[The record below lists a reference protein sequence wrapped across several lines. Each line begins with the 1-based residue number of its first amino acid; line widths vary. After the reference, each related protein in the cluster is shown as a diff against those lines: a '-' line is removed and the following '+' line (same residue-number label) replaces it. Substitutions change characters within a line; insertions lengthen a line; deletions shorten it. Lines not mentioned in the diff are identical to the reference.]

1 MKKIGIFGTTGYA
14 GLQLINLL
22 NRHQSIEIKFAASNS
37 YANKKLSSIYRQ
49 FKGEIDLTLV
59 STEKALTQIDTV
71 DLVFLAL
78 PHTISMSIAKK
89 IIIDNKKVKIIDL
102 SGDFRF
108 DDYEIY
114 EKYYDTKHI
123 LKNYL
128 DKFTYGLPE
137 LYREQIKKSQYVANP
152 GCYPTSA
159 ILPLYPLIKEKVVG
173 YKNIIIDSK
182 SGLSGTG
189 RKQNINFLF
198 TESVN
203 NVYAYNTGTHRH
215 QPEIKDHLN
224 GADLLFSPHIVPS
237 VRGIFSTIYCQL
249 EENVTAETIDALFKK
264 YYEEEYFIRLTDEIP
279 KVNQV
284 QRTNYCDIS
293 FNLDLKNKRLILY
306 ACIDNLMKGA
316 ASQAIQNMNLML
328 GFDEKES
335 IDNNLFYL

>member
-22 NRHQSIEIKFAASNS
+22 NRHQSIEIKFAASNR
-37 YANKKLSSIYRQ
+37 YANEKLSSIYRQ
-49 FKGEIDLTLV
+49 FKGELDLTLV
-59 STEKALTQIDTV
+59 STEQAFEEIHAV

-78 PHTISMSIAKK
+78 PHTISMSIAKR
-89 IIIDNKKVKIIDL
+89 IITSNKDVKIIDL

-108 DDYEIY
+108 NDVQTY

-123 LKNYL
+123 LKDAL
-128 DKFTYGLPE
+128 KKFTYGLPE
-137 LYREQIKKSQYVANP
+137 LYRKEIIKSQYVANP

-159 ILPLYPLIKEKVVG
+159 ILPLYPLIKEKIICS
-173 YKNIIIDSK
+173 KNIIIDSK

-189 RKQNINFLF
+189 RKENINFLF

-215 QPEIKDHLN
+215 QPEIRDHLFD
-224 GADLLFSPHIVPS
+224 ADLLFSPHIVPS

-249 EENVTAETIDALFKK
+249 EENITERAIEELYEK
-264 YYEEEYFIRLTDEIP
+264 YYEEEYFIRFSKLLP

-293 FNLDLKNKRLILY
+293 YTLDPKNKRLILY
-306 ACIDNLMKGA
+306 SCIDNLMKGA

-328 GFDEKES
+328 GFDETES
-335 IDNNLFYL
+335 INSNLFYL

>member
-22 NRHQSIEIKFAASNS
+22 NKHQSIEIKFAASNR
-37 YANKKLSSIYRQ
+37 YANEKLSSIYRQ
-49 FKGEIDLTLV
+49 FTGELDLTLV
-59 STEKALTQIDTV
+59 STEEALAQVKSV

-78 PHTISMSIAKK
+78 PHTISMTIAKK
-89 IIIDNKKVKIIDL
+89 IIMTNKEVKIIDL

-108 DDYEIY
+108 NDYQIY

-123 LKNYL
+123 LRNDLK
-128 DKFTYGLPE
+128 KFTYGLPE
-137 LYREQIKKSQYVANP
+137 LYRPKIKKSQYVANP

-159 ILPLYPLIKEKVVG
+159 ILPLYPLIKENIVSH
-173 YKNIIIDSK
+173 KNIIIDSK

-189 RKQNINFLF
+189 RKKNINFLF

-215 QPEIKDHLN
+215 QPEIKDHLFDAN
-224 GADLLFSPHIVPS
+224 ILFSPHIVPS

-249 EENVTAETIDALFKK
+249 EKDITADTIDLLYKK
-264 YYEEEYFIRLTDEIP
+264 YYEDEYFIRLNKTVP

-293 FNLDLKNKRLILY
+293 YTLDLENKRLILY
-306 ACIDNLMKGA
+306 SCIDNLMKGA

-328 GFDEKES
+328 AINEKES

>member
-22 NRHQSIEIKFAASNS
+22 NRHQSIEIQFAASNR
-37 YANKKLSSIYRQ
+37 YANEKLSTIYRQ

-59 STEKALTQIDTV
+59 STEEALAQVNNV

-78 PHTISMSIAKK
+78 PHTISMTIAKE
-89 IIIDNKKVKIIDL
+89 IIMINKEVKIVDL

-108 DDYEIY
+108 NDYETY

-123 LKNYL
+123 LKDSL
-128 DKFTYGLPE
+128 KKFTYGLPE
-137 LYREQIKKSQYVANP
+137 IYRKEIKNSQYVANP

-159 ILPLYPLIKEKVVG
+159 ILPLYPLVKENIIC
-173 YKNIIIDSK
+173 KNNVIIDSK

-189 RKQNINFLF
+189 RKENINFLF
-198 TESVN
+198 TESIN
-203 NVYAYNTGTHRH
+203 NVYAYNTGSHRH
-215 QPEIKDHLN
+215 QPEIMDHLIN
-224 GADLLFSPHIVPS
+224 TNVLFSPHIVPS
-237 VRGIFSTIYCQL
+237 VRGIFSTIYCQV
-249 EENVTAETIDALFKK
+249 EENITAEVIDTIFKK
-264 YYEEEYFIRLTDEIP
+264 YYEDEYFVRLDHNIP

-293 FNLDLKNKRLILY
+293 YTIDSKNSRLVLY
-306 ACIDNLMKGA
+306 SCIDNLMKGA

-328 GFDEKES
+328 GIDEKES

>member
-22 NRHQSIEIKFAASNS
+22 NRHQFIEIRFAASNR
-37 YANKKLSSIYRQ
+37 YANEKLSSVYRQ
-49 FKGEIDLTLV
+49 FKGELDLTLV
-59 STEKALTQIDTV
+59 STEKALEQIHAV

-78 PHTISMSIAKK
+78 PHTVSMTIAKR
-89 IIIDNKKVKIIDL
+89 IIAINADVKIIDL

-108 DDYEIY
+108 DDEQTY

-123 LKNYL
+123 LKDQL
-128 DKFTYGLPE
+128 MKFTYGLPE
-137 LYREQIKKSQYVANP
+137 LYRQQIIESQYVANP

-159 ILPLYPLIKEKVVG
+159 ILPLYPLIKEKVISR
-173 YKNIIIDSK
+173 KNIIIDSK

-189 RKQNINFLF
+189 RKENINFLF
-198 TESVN
+198 TESIN

-215 QPEIKDHLN
+215 QPEIQAHLLN
-224 GADLLFSPHIVPS
+224 ADVLFSPHIVPS

-249 EENVTAETIDALFKK
+249 EQNITANAIESLFKK
-264 YYEEEYFIRLTDEIP
+264 YYEDEYFIRICKEIP

-293 FNLDLKNKRLILY
+293 YTLDTKNKRLTLY
-306 ACIDNLMKGA
+306 SCIDNLMKGA

-328 GFDEKES
+328 EIDEKVS

>member
-22 NRHQSIEIKFAASNS
+22 NRHQSIEIKFAASNR
-37 YANKKLSSIYRQ
+37 YANEKLSSIYRQ
-49 FKGEIDLTLV
+49 FKGELDITLV
-59 STEKALTQIDTV
+59 STEEALAQIDTV

-78 PHTISMSIAKK
+78 PHTISMTIAKK
-89 IIIDNKKVKIIDL
+89 IITNNKEVKIIDL

-108 DDYEIY
+108 DDYQTY

-123 LKNYL
+123 LRNDLK
-128 DKFTYGLPE
+128 KFTYGLPE
-137 LYREQIKKSQYVANP
+137 LYRQEIKMSQYVANP

-159 ILPLYPLIKEKVVG
+159 ILPLYPLIKENIVSH
-173 YKNIIIDSK
+173 KNIIIDSK

-189 RKQNINFLF
+189 RKENINFLF

-215 QPEIKDHLN
+215 QPEIKDHLY
-224 GADLLFSPHIVPS
+224 GADILFSPHIVPS

-249 EENVTAETIDALFKK
+249 EKSVTTETIDALFKK
-264 YYEEEYFIRLTDEIP
+264 YYEDEYFIRLSKDIP

-293 FNLDLKNKRLILY
+293 YTLDTNNNRLILY

-316 ASQAIQNMNLML
+316 ASQGIQNMNLML

>member
-14 GLQLINLL
+14 GLQLISLL
-22 NRHQSIEIKFAASNS
+22 NRHQSIEITFAASNR
-37 YANKKLSSIYRQ
+37 YANEKLSSIYRQ
-49 FKGEIDLTLV
+49 FKGELDLTLV
-59 STEKALTQIDTV
+59 STEKAYAQVSSV

-78 PHTISMSIAKK
+78 PHTISMTIAKK
-89 IIIDNKKVKIIDL
+89 IMTLNKDVKIVDL

-108 DDYEIY
+108 NDYKIY
-114 EKYYDTKHI
+114 EEYYDTKHI
-123 LKNYL
+123 LKDFLKKY
-128 DKFTYGLPE
+128 TYGLPE
-137 LYREQIKKSQYVANP
+137 IYREKIKKSQYVANP

-159 ILPLYPLIKEKVVG
+159 ILPLYPLVKENIISKSH
-173 YKNIIIDSK
+173 IIIDSK

-189 RKQNINFLF
+189 RKENINFLF

-203 NVYAYNTGTHRH
+203 NVYAYNTGSHRH
-215 QPEIKDHLN
+215 QPEIKDHLYN
-224 GADLLFSPHIVPS
+224 ADILFSPHIVPS

-249 EENVTAETIDALFKK
+249 EESITADIINATFKK
-264 YYEEEYFIRLTDEIP
+264 YYEEEFFIRLDTNIP

-293 FNLDLKNKRLILY
+293 YTIDSKNKKLILY
-306 ACIDNLMKGA
+306 SCIDNLMKGA

-328 GFDEKES
+328 GINEKES